1 MRLQR
6 HYYHCSHCH
15 HGFAPLDQVLG
26 LTATDL
32 TPAAAEVVCLAG
44 VQASFAEASQKTLP
58 KMSGLRLSE
67 STVER
72 ATEAAG
78 TRIAEAHAQGQTFGP
93 RHEWAWHKDAAGK
106 TVAYVSVDAT
116 GVGQQGPGGA
126 AVEGRMVNVIAISN
140 PVPENPDRWA
150 NPAGSR
156 PLWQGRYLASLRP
169 LADLGAAARRVA
181 AQVGMERAECWIGL
195 SDGGSG
201 LEDWLRVNFPRLV
214 AIILDFYHVAEHLGD
229 LAKAWYPGDEEAA
242 AALCQEW
249 CHQLK
254 HEGGKAVLG
263 GLRRLELR
271 GRGRAARDSHAEVV
285 GYFENQVHRMDYPE
299 YLSRGWQIG
308 SGAVE
313 SACKTVV
320 GQRLK
325 GAGMR
330 WGAEGAEAL
339 CQLRA
344 VFRSE
349 VGLWEAFWD
358 RS

>member
-1 MRLQR
+1 
-6 HYYHCSHCH
+6 
-15 HGFAPLDQVLG
+15 
-26 LTATDL
+26 
-32 TPAAAEVVCLAG
+32 
-44 VQASFAEASQKTLP
+44 
-58 KMSGLRLSE
+58 
-67 STVER
+67 
-72 ATEAAG
+72 
-78 TRIAEAHAQGQTFGP
+78 
-93 RHEWAWHKDAAGK
+93 
-106 TVAYVSVDAT
+106 
-116 GVGQQGPGGA
+116 
-126 AVEGRMVNVIAISN
+126 
-140 PVPENPDRWA
+140 
-150 NPAGSR
+150 
-156 PLWQGRYLASLRP
+156 
-169 LADLGAAARRVA
+169 
-181 AQVGMERAECWIGL
+181 
-195 SDGGSG
+195 
-201 LEDWLRVNFPRLV
+201 
-214 AIILDFYHVAEHLGD
+214 
-229 LAKAWYPGDEEAA
+229 
-242 AALCQEW
+242 
-249 CHQLK
+249 
-254 HEGGKAVLG
+254 
-263 GLRRLELR
+263 LELR